1 MRRHRQVVNIRYT
14 SNQRH
19 RTRPWRSIIGTDL
32 AGTTVYCVSN
42 GVHLLSCLS
51 AYVMNSRQ
59 VRCAKHEMCFA
70 LSMLLLVQNRHT
82 LLLAKC
88 NTVHGDTSL
97 AVFLVVA
104 ALALLLHWL
113 LVCRSSWF
121 CGPFC
126 LFCSG
131 DVENGN
137 RNGAIIVPVWR
148 GPAKMPHHPNRIH
161 ASSNESNHCQASR
174 RT

>member
-1 MRRHRQVVNIRYT
+1 MRRHRQALNIRYT

-19 RTRPWRSIIGTDL
+19 RTRPRRSIIGTDL
-32 AGTTVYCVSN
+32 AGTTIYCVSN

-82 LLLAKC
+82 LSLAKC

-113 LVCRSSWF
+113 LVYRSSWF
-121 CGPFC
+121 CGPF
-126 LFCSG
+126 LFCCS
-131 DVENGN
+131 D
-137 RNGAIIVPVWR
+137 GAIVPVCA
-148 GPAKMPHHPNRIH
+148 GPRK
-161 ASSNESNHCQASR
+161 CQHLIV
-174 RT
+174 RTRTIIENPCIIE

>member
-19 RTRPWRSIIGTDL
+19 RTRPRRSIIGTDL
-32 AGTTVYCVSN
+32 AGTTTVYCVSN
-42 GVHLLSCLS
+42 WVHLLSCLS

-113 LVCRSSWF
+113 LVYRSSWF
-121 CGPFC
+121 WSFSGSLVPFC
-126 LFCSG
+126 FA
-131 DVENGN
+131 VQAYAKREQNGP
-137 RNGAIIVPVWR
+137 RKWRHII
-148 GPAKMPHHPNRIH
+148 HRIRTEQLH
-161 ASSNESNHCQASR
+161 RESSRCIIE
-174 RT
+174 

>member
-113 LVCRSSWF
+113 LVYRSSWF
-121 CGPFC
+121 WSF
-126 LFCSG
+126 LFCCWRMQ
-131 DVENGN
+131 NGN
-137 RNGAIIVPVWR
+137 RMARENGATS
-148 GPAKMPHHPNRIH
+148 PHHPSHPNRTIASRIIH
-161 ASSNESNHCQASR
+161 ASSNESSNHCSK
-174 RT
+174 

>member
-19 RTRPWRSIIGTDL
+19 RTLPRRSIIGTDL
-32 AGTTVYCVSN
+32 AGTPVYCVSN

-97 AVFLVVA
+97 VVFLVVA

-113 LVCRSSWF
+113 LVYRSSWF
-121 CGPFC
+121 WSFSGSLVPFC
-126 LFCSG
+126 FA
-131 DVENGN
+131 VRRMQNGN
-137 RNGAIIVPVWR
+137 RLAEW
-148 GPAKMPHHPNRIH
+148 PAKMAPHHRIRTEQLSRIIQ
-161 ASSNESNHCQASR
+161 ASSE
-174 RT
+174 

>member
-82 LLLAKC
+82 LSLAKC

-113 LVCRSSWF
+113 LVYRSSWF
-121 CGPFC
+121 WSFSGSLALWS
-126 LFCSG
+126 LFVLLFGVCKTG
-131 DVENGN
+131 TE
-137 RNGAIIVPVWR
+137 W
-148 GPAKMPHHPNRIH
+148 PAKMAPHHR
-161 ASSNESNHCQASR
+161 ASEQNN
-174 RT
+174 